1 MKTTMKTTI
10 KKLIKAL
17 NTPKNPP
24 DQIPLGWFTTQQL
37 SMEWDKSLSHTS
49 KKIRKEVKLGGIVVK
64 KFNIYVSKTIIRP
77 VPHFK
82 LK

>member
-24 DQIPLGWFTTQQL
+24 DQIPYGWFTTKQL
-37 SMEWDKSLSHTS
+37 SSEMGKSLAQTS
-49 KKIRKEVKLGGIVVK
+49 KRLRKEVKLGGVLVK
-64 KFNIYVSKTIIRP
+64 KFNTYVNKTLVRP